1 MKEKEK
7 IVRRRQYDDAFKKDV
22 VNMVVHQGRNVQEV
36 SESLGIKAN
45 MVHRWKREYLDPSP
59 SINSSATPTGDV
71 LSLQKRIRDLEMER
85 DILKKALGIF
95 SQKN

>member
-1 MKEKEK
+1 MKEKGK
-7 IVRRRQYDDAFKKDV
+7 IVGRRQYDDAFKKDV

-45 MVHRWKREYLDPSP
+45 MVHRWKREYLDS
-59 SINSSATPTGDV
+59 SASTNSSAAPIGDV

>member
-1 MKEKEK
+1 MKEKGK
-7 IVRRRQYDDAFKKDV
+7 IVHRRLYDDAFKKDV

-36 SESLGIKAN
+36 SESLGVKAN
-45 MVHRWKREYLDPSP
+45 LVHRWKREYLGTSP
-59 SINSSATPTGDV
+59 SSNSPATATGDV

>member
-45 MVHRWKREYLDPSP
+45 MVHRWKREYLDSSP
-59 SINSSATPTGDV
+59 STNSSGAPTEDV
-71 LSLQKRIRDLEMER
+71 FFLQKRIRDLEMER

>member
-1 MKEKEK
+1 MKEKGK
-7 IVRRRQYDDAFKKDV
+7 IVRRRQYDDALKKDV

-45 MVHRWKREYLDPSP
+45 LVHRWKREYLDASP
-59 SINSSATPTGDV
+59 SSNSSAAPTEDV

>member
-1 MKEKEK
+1 MKEKGK

-45 MVHRWKREYLDPSP
+45 LVHRWKREHLDSAPS
-59 SINSSATPTGDV
+59 SHSSSAAAGDV

>member
-1 MKEKEK
+1 MKEKGK

-22 VNMVVHQGRNVQEV
+22 VNMVVHQGRNVQEI

-45 MVHRWKREYLDPSP
+45 LVHRWKREYLEASP
-59 SINSSATPTGDV
+59 SSNSSGAAAEDV